1 MTAYPAWTPASRPGI
16 IPLHPL
22 TFGTILGRSFAALR
36 QNPRVLLGFAL
47 CVQTIAYVLV
57 LVAVGGVAW
66 ASFSRLDTVQPGS
79 EEFNAIMAGSIAMTA
94 VTGIILGFAAMALS
108 VIVQGVVVTE
118 VSHAAVAEKLS
129 LGALWQQIKPVAW
142 RLVGYALLLIAVMVA
157 GIAIIGVAI
166 FALAAVAPPAAVVVG
181 VLVVLA
187 LFPLVLWLSTKLFV
201 VPAAII
207 LERATIGIAIGRSWR
222 LTRRRF
228 WSTLGIIVLLNLIF
242 SGIAQVISLPF
253 SFLSTGLTTIIAP
266 TGEANATAII
276 ALLGSALLTQAVVLL
291 VQSVALVVQ
300 STAAALVYID
310 CRMRHEGLDLDLL
323 TYVERRDAGATGL
336 SNPYLEHIGRETAP
350 RGPQYPQGAYAPAG
364 YPYGQ
369 PPAYAGQPGQYPVA
383 YAPTPGYPAP
393 GPYPS
398 ATGYALPYGQPMPPQ
413 PPAYDQPRAAAAGP
427 SPDAYRGYPPP
438 ADSAQPVAD
447 PGAEHASPEH
457 NATTWAAP
465 GRRTDVT
472 PDHDSPWA

>member
-142 RLVGYALLLIAVMVA
+142 RLVGYAVLLIAVMVA

-276 ALLGSALLTQAVVLL
+276 ALLGSALLTQAVVLSGASFAIIYQNIPL
-291 VQSVALVVQ
+291 ETNAILFSSVGGAFG
-300 STAAALVYID
+300 AN
-310 CRMRHEGLDLDLL
+310 
-323 TYVERRDAGATGL
+323 RRLNTRL
-336 SNPYLEHIGRETAP
+336 WPHL
-350 RGPQYPQGAYAPAG
+350 
-364 YPYGQ
+364 
-369 PPAYAGQPGQYPVA
+369 
-383 YAPTPGYPAP
+383 
-393 GPYPS
+393 
-398 ATGYALPYGQPMPPQ
+398 
-413 PPAYDQPRAAAAGP
+413 
-427 SPDAYRGYPPP
+427 
-438 ADSAQPVAD
+438 
-447 PGAEHASPEH
+447 HA
-457 NATTWAAP
+457 
-465 GRRTDVT
+465 
-472 PDHDSPWA
+472 